1 MFLSRIRQTYL
12 QIIRILFS
20 QHYSII
26 YESYE
31 LNGVVGSA
39 KSKQW
44 KMLVQFLNSFR
55 KLNSVIFLVLAC
67 WSDRTTLSAM
77 FNLRGAC
84 QFLLKMMHA
93 QDLETCLLQ
102 LVLHTF
108 SIIIYIS
115 YYI

>member
-20 QHYSII
+20 QHYSIV
-26 YESYE
+26 YETYNVLYMRVKRCCTHCHHFSQR
-31 LNGVVGSA
+31 LVGSA

-67 WSDRTTLSAM
+67 L
-77 FNLRGAC
+77 
-84 QFLLKMMHA
+84 
-93 QDLETCLLQ
+93 
-102 LVLHTF
+102 
-108 SIIIYIS
+108 
-115 YYI
+115 